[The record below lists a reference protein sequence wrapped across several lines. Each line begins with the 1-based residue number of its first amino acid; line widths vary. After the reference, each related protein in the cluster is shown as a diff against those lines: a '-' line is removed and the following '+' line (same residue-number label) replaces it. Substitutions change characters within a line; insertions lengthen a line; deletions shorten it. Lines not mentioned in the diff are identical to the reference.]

1 MNREEAI
8 VEIARRLLRLPTLDA
23 RNSDR
28 LDFHELSV
36 GQVRQALEA
45 AWDAGFRA
53 ATDLT
58 GRP

>member
-1 MNREEAI
+1 MNREEDTL
-8 VEIARRLLRLPTLDA
+8 EIARRLLGLPTLDA

-36 GQVRQALEA
+36 GQIREALQA
-45 AWDAGFRA
+45 AWDAGFKA
-53 ATDLT
+53 ATELA

>member
-8 VEIARRLLRLPTLDA
+8 VEIARRLLCLPTLDA

-36 GQVRQALEA
+36 GQIRQALEA
-45 AWDAGFRA
+45 AWDAGFKA

-58 GRP
+58 GLP